1 MCPDTVD
8 WRKGPGRLPKEWSD
22 HAWRRVRELVSV
34 PARRADSSKTAI
46 AGCRAYKYDRRELL
60 DGKKALAPLLDLRG
74 DLTVDVLQRDRVNV
88 GELYVIEGHRE
99 SLVVHQVEIP
109 GF

>member
-8 WRKGPGRLPKEWSD
+8 WRRGRADCRRSWSD

-46 AGCRAYKYDRRELL
+46 AGCRAQKYRPRELL
-60 DGKKALAPLLDLRG
+60 GWKKAREPLFDLRG
-74 DLTVDVLQRDRVNV
+74 DLAVDVLQRNGVDV
-88 GELYVIEGHRE
+88 GEPYVIESHRE